1 MLEHILSKARL
12 ILEEAQRDLSVDMAR
27 SIEQLYRDIETL
39 INFVN
44 RELDI
49 VENDLNL
56 DESAKRTARR
66 EVLEN
71 AGRKFE
77 VIKTKRIYA
86 TLDEELAAK
95 LLNASVPG
103 KDENALLK
111 FLREREIRDRLF
123 GMTEAQVKSH
133 FGDSLF
139 DGSNLLLLDAIL
151 NAPPG
156 FEIFE
161 ESTLKKLRWIRVIK
175 RDPAAASELEMARA
189 TNLLIQKIL
198 TLVKKELDSSENKRT
213 AGIIYQKKYSPI
225 APSQYYRGKI

>member
-1 MLEHILSKARL
+1 MLEHILSKGRQ
-12 ILEEAQRDLSVDMAR
+12 ILEEAQRDLSADMAA

-39 INFVN
+39 VN
-44 RELDI
+44 YVSREIDT
-49 VENDLNL
+49 VENDLDL
-56 DESAKRTARR
+56 DESAKRAARR
-66 EVLEN
+66 EVLER

-77 VIKTKRIYA
+77 VIKTKRTYA
-86 TLDEELAAK
+86 TLDEELEAK

-103 KDENALLK
+103 KGENALLK

-156 FEIFE
+156 FEIFA
-161 ESTLKKLRWIRVIK
+161 ESTLKKLRWIRAIK
-175 RDPAAASELEMARA
+175 RNPEVASELEMARA
-189 TNLLIQKIL
+189 MNLVSQKML
-198 TLVKKELDSSENKRT
+198 ALVKKELDGSRIKELPASF
-213 AGIIYQKKYSPI
+213 IKKNI
-225 APSQYYRGKI
+225 SQ